1 MRKMRAEG
9 RICRIPILDAPVVTT
24 WDLGLND
31 SMAICFWQQVGMEMR
46 LIDYYENSGE
56 GWGHYAKVLSDRGYN
71 YSRHYMPHD
80 ADHKLLT
87 KNAES
92 RKWHAEQAG
101 IRPIEVLNRID
112 SRADERRVGKECVRK
127 WRSRWSPVQ

>member
-80 ADHKLLT
+80 ADHKMLT

-92 RKWHAEQAG
+92 RKRSEEHTSELQSLMRISYA
-101 IRPIEVLNRID
+101 VLCLKKNI
-112 SRADERRVGKECVRK
+112 KTTTK
-127 WRSRWSPVQ
+127 